1 MHMNKKVHIPIPFDE
16 ANKSDDFSEA
26 KKKMTAPTRH
36 GTNGTAERVSFSKAK
51 GKGVSYQG
59 VEERV

>member
-1 MHMNKKVHIPIPFDE
+1 MHIPIPFDE

-36 GTNGTAERVSFSKAK
+36 GTNGTAKRVSFSKAK
-51 GKGVSYQG
+51 GKEVSYQG

>member
-1 MHMNKKVHIPIPFDE
+1 MHMNKSHIPIPE

-36 GTNGTAERVSFSKAK
+36 STNGTAERVSFSKAK
-51 GKGVSYQG
+51 GKEVSYQG

>member
-1 MHMNKKVHIPIPFDE
+1 VHIPIPFDE

-26 KKKMTAPTRH
+26 KKKMTAPMEQR
-36 GTNGTAERVSFSKAK
+36 NGFSKAK
-51 GKGVSYQG
+51 GKEVSYQG

>member
-1 MHMNKKVHIPIPFDE
+1 VHIPIPFDE

-36 GTNGTAERVSFSKAK
+36 STNGTAKRVFLAKKRERRYHTK
-51 GKGVSYQG
+51 GLKKKV
-59 VEERV
+59 